1 MSQGYGPQGNDWQ
14 QWGQSDPNQQPQGGQ
29 SEGPNQQQPQGG
41 QPEDPNQQQPQWG
54 QPDQGQPWGQPS
66 PAPQSEQPQW
76 GQPSPAPQSEQPQ
89 WGQPSPA
96 PASDPWGQ
104 QSAQPAFGSPG
115 EAGYPGAVGATP
127 QFMPGDGVNWPRVRM
142 LGMSL
147 LIGVALLLLI
157 RLGNSLASFLMA
169 DTLATGGEDLG
180 AMALGGS
187 LVTLLLWVANVIVSL
202 AVLVVAIMA
211 AVMGRGKARVGGI
224 VVAVAIPV
232 AVITSWIIGFIVGIV
247 LGISASGD
255 PATAAMTADGYRI
268 NAGIDALR
276 VLVMIAIMAFGAW
289 MVFDTAKKKL
299 SA

>member
-1 MSQGYGPQGNDWQ
+1 MSQGYGPQGNECG
-14 QWGQSDPNQQPQGGQ
+14 QWGRRTPHRRPQGGK
-29 SEGPNQQQPQGG
+29 SEGPNQQQPQWGRP
-41 QPEDPNQQQPQWG
+41 QDPNQQQPQWG
-54 QPDQGQPWGQPS
+54 QPDQDQPWGQPS

-202 AVLVVAIMA
+202 AVLVVRSEEHTSELQS
-211 AVMGRGKARVGGI
+211 RGH
-224 VVAVAIPV
+224 
-232 AVITSWIIGFIVGIV
+232 
-247 LGISASGD
+247 
-255 PATAAMTADGYRI
+255 
-268 NAGIDALR
+268 
-276 VLVMIAIMAFGAW
+276 LVCR
-289 MVFDTAKKKL
+289 L
-299 SA
+299 LL